1 LDKRGGGLIPPPF
14 TFTMNTRLIDSHLA
28 IKTVREYLE
37 LFDLPYKE
45 IGYENID
52 YSAKNIKPNLT
63 HPVCYTFRFHTVNYI
78 HIMLNEEKYI
88 MEDGFN
94 YGDYWK
100 TFTNI
105 IELKMF
111 ISKISVNYKESMY

>member
-1 LDKRGGGLIPPPF
+1 
-14 TFTMNTRLIDSHLA
+14 MNTRVINSHLA
-28 IKTVREYLE
+28 IKTVREHLE

-52 YSAKNIKPNLT
+52 YASKGVKPSTN

-78 HIMLNEEKYI
+78 HIMLNEEKYVV
-88 MEDGFN
+88 EDGYN
-94 YGDYWK
+94 YDEYWR
-100 TFTNI
+100 TFTNM

-111 ISKISVNYKESMY
+111 LSKISAEYKEAMS

>member
-1 LDKRGGGLIPPPF
+1 
-14 TFTMNTRLIDSHLA
+14 MNTRLIDSHLA

-45 IGYENID
+45 IGYENVD
-52 YSAKNIKPNLT
+52 YSAKDIKPNLIY
-63 HPVCYTFRFHTVNYI
+63 PVCYTFRFHTVNYI

-111 ISKISVNYKESMY
+111 ISKISVNYKEAMY